1 MREENVTPLAPLRD
15 LSGKKQLL
23 TYPRL
28 SYKRLDLLINFG
40 EARIKNSISRVMKRS
55 PGVSSRQGARSHHL
69 GSRKVAKAAKGE
81 RGAFVQRQLVVNLA
95 WVSALWAEVLAEVL
109 GFEHDEALT
118 LSRAVVGR
126 IAYSKERGKFV
137 HIED

>member
-1 MREENVTPLAPLRD
+1 
-15 LSGKKQLL
+15 
-23 TYPRL
+23 L

>member
-1 MREENVTPLAPLRD
+1 
-15 LSGKKQLL
+15 
-23 TYPRL
+23 
-28 SYKRLDLLINFG
+28 
-40 EARIKNSISRVMKRS
+40 
-55 PGVSSRQGARSHHL
+55 
-69 GSRKVAKAAKGE
+69 
-81 RGAFVQRQLVVNLA
+81 
-95 WVSALWAEVLAEVL
+95 VSALWAEVLAEVL